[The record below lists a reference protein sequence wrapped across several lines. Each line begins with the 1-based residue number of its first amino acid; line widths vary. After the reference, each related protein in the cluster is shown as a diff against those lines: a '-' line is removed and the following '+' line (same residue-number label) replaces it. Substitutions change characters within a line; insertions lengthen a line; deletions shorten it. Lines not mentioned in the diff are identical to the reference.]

1 MKTYSVEKMKVILAE
16 HAKWLRDGGGTRA
29 DLSGANLYG
38 ADLSGANLY
47 GADLSL
53 ANLSGANLYGAD
65 LSLANLSR
73 ADLYGAKVNDGTKLP
88 HFQIPDGGLLVW
100 KKINGK
106 LVTLLIPGEAKRT
119 ACLTGRKCRAEYAV
133 VTNIVGGGP
142 VTSNGCGNGVATV
155 YKEGETVRPDSYD
168 DNPMV
173 ECSHGIHFFL
183 TRAEAEEWYG

>member
-1 MKTYSVEKMKVILAE
+1 MKFEIKNWFSGSTIYRDEAE
-16 HAKWLRDGGGTRA
+16 SFSALVQAAVKTG
-29 DLSGANLYG
+29 
-38 ADLSGANLY
+38 
-47 GADLSL
+47 
-53 ANLSGANLYGAD
+53 
-65 LSLANLSR
+65 ANLSR
-73 ADLYGAKVNDGTKLP
+73 ANLSRAKVNDGTKLP
-88 HFQIPDGGLLVW
+88 HFQIPDGGLRVW

-173 ECSHGIHFFL
+173 QCSHGIHFFL
-183 TRAEAEEWYG
+183 TRAEAEEWDG